1 MSAPD
6 VAIAGGGIVGTS
18 LAALLAEAG
27 ASVRLYEREAIA
39 AAASGRNSG
48 VLQHPLDE
56 ALVAVHERSL
66 ALYDTLGHG
75 FAHPAEPVG
84 ALVLSDDPEPLRR
97 ECGEL
102 AARFPEVAPEWLE
115 GSDLRAA
122 EPGDGEG
129 LYAYRLE
136 TGRPVPPA
144 SATHAWAERA
154 REAGAEL
161 RIGEAVEAVEVH
173 DGRATGVRTASGTE
187 PAGAVA
193 LAAGPWTA
201 RLARKVPDT
210 FLAPTWGVNVE
221 VRLPEPPRHVLEQAG
236 IEALVGAGG
245 GAEPIF
251 SIVTAGGV
259 SAVGSTFL
267 PDEPDPD
274 LAAPQVLERGARYL
288 PALGRVRTFAARA
301 CLRPQSYDSRPL
313 LGPHGAIEGLHLA
326 TGHGAWGISLG
337 PGSAELVAAAIL
349 EGGEIPPELAASRV

>member
-1 MSAPD
+1 VSAPD
-6 VAIAGGGIVGTS
+6 VAIAGGGIVGAT

-66 ALYDTLGHG
+66 ALYETLGHG
-75 FAHPAEPVG
+75 FAYPAEPVG
-84 ALVLSDDPEPLRR
+84 ALVLSEDPQPLRR
-97 ECGEL
+97 ECDEL
-102 AARFPEVAPEWLE
+102 AARFREVAPEWLE
-115 GSDLRAA
+115 GGALRAA
-122 EPGDGEG
+122 EPGLGEG

-136 TGRPVPPA
+136 TARPIPPA
-144 SATHAWAERA
+144 SATQAWAERA

-161 RIGEAVEAVEVH
+161 RLGEAVEAVEVR
-173 DGRATGVRTASGTE
+173 DGRATGVLTAAGVE

-201 RLARKVPDT
+201 PLARRVPDT
-210 FLAPTWGVNVE
+210 FVAPLWGVNVE
-221 VRLPEPPRHVLEQAG
+221 VRLPDPPRHVLEQAG

-267 PDEPDPD
+267 RDEPDPD
-274 LAAPQVLERGARYL
+274 RAAPELLARGARYL
-288 PALGRVRTFAARA
+288 PALGGVSTFRARA
-301 CLRPQSYDSRPL
+301 CPRPQSYDSRPL
-313 LGPHGAIEGLHLA
+313 LGPHGSIEGLHLA

-349 EGGEIPPELAASRV
+349 EGGEIPPELVASRA